1 MQSNLSKIFLFRL
14 SVISLSIALIASTSF
29 AQNTRPLTQAEFI
42 AMVTRLSSQ
51 PDNLPNVIEE
61 LRSRG
66 IGFEVTR
73 GIRSVVATRSRND
86 ATLRRTLDE
95 AERRRL
101 NPNNSTVPPAA
112 ESAALLEE
120 ARAATLAAAEGLPDF
135 LVKQLVT
142 RSYARGTSKSWITS
156 DRLTVLVS
164 YREGLGERYKL
175 MFKNDQAV
183 TDEGERGSYAQTEGT
198 TSTGEFASR
207 LTALFAPETQAEFK
221 AVDTDILRDR
231 RTIVYEY
238 TVKQSNSKHRISAA
252 APGGVTEAEAVIVGY
267 QGKIWIDRETR
278 RVLRLESTA
287 VDIPTSFPVSAAVSR
302 IDYDWATINNK
313 RYLMPLRAELELT
326 AGREQN
332 IVQTRND
339 IRFRNYRKFGS
350 ALEIIIDDDDDV
362 EPPPGN

>member
-1 MQSNLSKIFLFRL
+1 
-14 SVISLSIALIASTSF
+14 
-29 AQNTRPLTQAEFI
+29 
-42 AMVTRLSSQ
+42 MVTRLSSQ
-51 PDNLPNVIEE
+51 PENLPNVIEE

-66 IGFEVTR
+66 ISFEVTR

-101 NPNNSTVPPAA
+101 NPNNSIVPPAA

-183 TDEGERGSYAQTEGT
+183 TDEGERGSYAQTGGA

-207 LTALFAPETQAEFK
+207 LTALFVPETQTEFK
-221 AVDTDILRDR
+221 AVDTDVLRDR

-238 TVKQSNSKHRISAA
+238 AVKQSNSHQILST
-252 APGGVTEAEAVIVGY
+252 GVTEAEAIIVGY

-278 RVLRLESTA
+278 RVLRLERTA
-287 VDIPTSFPVSAAVSR
+287 VDIPANFPISASVSR
-302 IDYDWATINNK
+302 IDYDWTTINNK
-313 RYLMPLRAELELT
+313 RYLMPMRAELEFT
-326 AGREQN
+326 AEHDKE

-350 ALEIIIDDDDDV
+350 ELEIIIDDDDE
-362 EPPPGN
+362 EPPPSN